1 MKMKYRY
8 LSLLLCLLLFLPAG
22 AGMDN
27 KAIYDN
33 TTGETGENITQNA
46 SYYFNSD
53 SGSGCI
59 AAGEI
64 KGSGK
69 EVSADDLVERIA
81 FLTNSSNLELYPV
94 WTPDGNYILYTV
106 KGNKST
112 NSESYRMKADGSEI
126 ERIGIGEGNLT
137 GFSDISPDG
146 TLLLTKSIDSKPGLY
161 LANLESGIVTPVT
174 GDQNISGSWGAWC
187 RLGRKI
193 VYTRESGS
201 SPSQLWVTDKDGTG
215 KMRLGN
221 SYNIGIGKD
230 WCPLGQKIIY
240 SVKNSK
246 EKDDL
251 WVIGRNG
258 TNQTQLTNTPY
269 GEWNPSFSPDGKK
282 MVYVSDEGGKP
293 EIWIRDIEG
302 NYKAK
307 LTNNIGITEDSN
319 PKWSPDGLEL
329 VFAAHNLINNSE
341 NLTRNNSSD
350 TGLINYSTNPTISG
364 SSDSVTNSSDIAVI
378 KLVPAFAVPPLP
390 KITDVKID
398 FIRKFPGEGTANI
411 SITVK
416 NEGGNSS
423 KGYIWV
429 SFPDGKKIENI
440 EGTGSN
446 ITVYPEGSM
455 IPGKGGEI
463 PANYPLIELVED
475 KWSRGQEETLNITAA
490 SYNETDEI
498 AFFVRSAL
506 KNDFTRNYSK
516 DPMISSDIDQ
526 QGLKVYRYSM
536 PVF

>member
-1 MKMKYRY
+1 MKI
-8 LSLLLCLLLFLPAG
+8 S
-22 AGMDN
+22 
-27 KAIYDN
+27 
-33 TTGETGENITQNA
+33 
-46 SYYFNSD
+46 
-53 SGSGCI
+53 
-59 AAGEI
+59 
-64 KGSGK
+64 
-69 EVSADDLVERIA
+69 EVL
-81 FLTNSSNLELYPV
+81 
-94 WTPDGNYILYTV
+94 
-106 KGNKST
+106 
-112 NSESYRMKADGSEI
+112 
-126 ERIGIGEGNLT
+126 
-137 GFSDISPDG
+137 
-146 TLLLTKSIDSKPGLY
+146 
-161 LANLESGIVTPVT
+161 
-174 GDQNISGSWGAWC
+174 
-187 RLGRKI
+187 
-193 VYTRESGS
+193 
-201 SPSQLWVTDKDGTG
+201 
-215 KMRLGN
+215 
-221 SYNIGIGKD
+221 
-230 WCPLGQKIIY
+230 
-240 SVKNSK
+240 
-246 EKDDL
+246 
-251 WVIGRNG
+251 
-258 TNQTQLTNTPY
+258 
-269 GEWNPSFSPDGKK
+269 
-282 MVYVSDEGGKP
+282 
-293 EIWIRDIEG
+293 
-302 NYKAK
+302 
-307 LTNNIGITEDSN
+307 NIGITEESN

-416 NEGGNSS
+416 NEGGNSI
-423 KGYIWV
+423 KGHIWV

-463 PANYPLIELVED
+463 PAKYPLIELVED

-506 KNDFTRNYSK
+506 KNDFTGNYSK

-526 QGLKVYRYSM
+526 QGLEVYRYTM